1 MLTKISDKN
10 NTIPN
15 FQLVVK
21 GLNICY
27 DLQFN
32 TQTFKKYYFIVNK
45 NTTFVKHLLLI
56 LQRDNSNKH
65 KGKCYSYEKLKRF
78 KKKKKSTKPIYA
90 LETCIHDAMSS

>member
-27 DLQFN
+27 DLQFK

-56 LQRDNSNKH
+56 LQRDNSNKQ

-78 KKKKKSTKPIYA
+78 KKKKNQRSQFMLLKLAFT
-90 LETCIHDAMSS
+90 MQ